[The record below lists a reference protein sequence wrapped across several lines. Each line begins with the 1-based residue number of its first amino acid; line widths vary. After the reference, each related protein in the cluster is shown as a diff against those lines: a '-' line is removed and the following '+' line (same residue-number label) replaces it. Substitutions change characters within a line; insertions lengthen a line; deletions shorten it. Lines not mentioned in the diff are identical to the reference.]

1 MTRRS
6 LNQPSAPQEA
16 RGHSRPSNLDPGKL
30 LQLLQMRAKDTLESF
45 CYLCMKSFPAQPSRG
60 HAKRILGSSSTAG
73 HRWVT
78 RVTAFAIAVVAIA
91 AVLGWPSG
99 AGGKW
104 GKASAQAAGLRAH
117 LEREDLGYFT
127 VVDERGREIL
137 HTGLVVS
144 IGDRFIAPD
153 EREYEIVS
161 IVGDEARAR
170 ALSRSSAAGAE
181 EAMAEV
187 PVEAAQA
194 QAAVGIYHTHSDE
207 SYVPSDGTASIR
219 GAGGVI
225 RVGQALA
232 SALMRRGIRAIHDT
246 TPHDPHDAGA
256 YDRSR
261 RTAANLLKQKPAALF
276 DVHRD
281 TGPAEVYQQ
290 SVAGKTVTKIMMV
303 VGRQNPNM
311 GANLAFAKR
320 LKSVVDARHPG
331 LIKGILVTDG
341 KFNQDLHPRAL
352 LLEVGSLRTPRED
365 AEQAVTMLADDVP
378 AAVGGA
384 PQTPG
389 ASGES
394 RQGLSALG
402 RLIVLALIVGVAYL
416 FASTGGWKEAKAK
429 IRRLATQEFSG
440 WLGGGRLRSAGHPRE
455 PGKPEDAPGGQRDEA
470 AGEPHDEGGDR
481 GTDGKDSA

>member
-6 LNQPSAPQEA
+6 SKQRSAPQEA
-16 RGHSRPSNLDPGKL
+16 RGRSRTSKLDPARL
-30 LQLLQMRAKDTLESF
+30 LRLLQMRAKDALESF
-45 CYLCMKSFPAQPSRG
+45 YDLCTKSFPWQPSRG
-60 HAKRILGSSSTAG
+60 FAERVLGSSSAAG

-78 RVTAFAIAVVAIA
+78 RVTAFAIAVIAIA

-99 AGGKW
+99 PGGQW
-104 GKASAQAAGLRAH
+104 GKASAQAARLRAH

-153 EREYEIVS
+153 DREYEIVS

-232 SALMRRGIRAIHDT
+232 SALMRRGIKAIHDT
-246 TPHDPHDAGA
+246 TSHDPHDAGA

-281 TGPAEVYQQ
+281 TGPAEVYEQ
-290 SVAGKTVTKIMMV
+290 SVAGTTVTKIMMV
-303 VGRQNPNM
+303 VGRENPNM

-320 LKSVVDARHPG
+320 LKSAVDARHPG

-352 LLEVGSLRTPRED
+352 LLEVGSHRTSRED
-365 AEQAVTMLADDVP
+365 AERAVTMLADDVP

-394 RQGLSALG
+394 RYGLSTLG
-402 RLIVLALIVGVAYL
+402 RLVALALIVGVAYL

-429 IRRLATQEFSG
+429 IKKLVTQEFSG
-440 WLGGGRLRSAGHPRE
+440 WLGGGRARSVGGPRG
-455 PGKPEDAPGGQRDEA
+455 PGKSEDAPGGQRDEVA
-470 AGEPHDEGGDR
+470 EKPHHEGGDP

>member
-6 LNQPSAPQEA
+6 SNRRSAPQED
-16 RGHSRPSNLDPGKL
+16 RGCSRPSKPDPGTGRPL
-30 LQLLQMRAKDTLESF
+30 RVLHLLQMRARNALES
-45 CYLCMKSFPAQPSRG
+45 CPLLSKSLPALQG
-60 HAKRILGSSSTAG
+60 LAKRAAAG
-73 HRWVT
+73 R
-78 RVTAFAIAVVAIA
+78 RRAARGTAFTMAVIAVA
-91 AVLGWPSG
+91 AVIGWPSG
-99 AGGKW
+99 PNGRW
-104 GKASAQAAGLRAH
+104 GKASAQAALLRAH
-117 LEREDLGYFT
+117 LERDDLGYFT
-127 VVDERGREIL
+127 VVDEKGREIL

-144 IGDRFIAPD
+144 IGDKFIAPD
-153 EREYEIVS
+153 DREYEIVS

-170 ALSRSSAAGAE
+170 ATSRPSAAGAE
-181 EAMAEV
+181 EAMVEV
-187 PVEAAQA
+187 PAEAAQA

-207 SYVPSDGTASIR
+207 SYVPTDGTASIR

-232 SALMRRGIRAIHDT
+232 SALLRRGLKAIHDA

-261 RTAANLLKQKPAALF
+261 RTAVNLLKHKPAALF

-281 TGPAEVYQQ
+281 TGPAEVYEQ
-290 SVAGKTVTKIMMV
+290 SVAGRTVTKIMMV
-303 VGRQNPNM
+303 VGRENPNI

-320 LKSVVDARHPG
+320 LKAVVDARHPG

-352 LLEVGSLRTPRED
+352 LLEVGSHRTPRED
-365 AEQAVTMLADDVP
+365 AERAVTMLADDVP

-402 RLIVLALIVGVAYL
+402 RLVALALIVGVAYL

-429 IRRLATQEFSG
+429 MKKLATQEFSG
-440 WLGGGRLRSAGHPRE
+440 WLGGGRPRSAGHPRE
-455 PGKPEDAPGGQRDEA
+455 PGKPEDVPGGQEHEA
-470 AGEPHDEGGDR
+470 AGEPHDEGGGP
-481 GTDGKDSA
+481 GTEGKDSP